1 MNVSSPTNGLAGSE
15 TIGWAGNIH
24 PLSLQNFDI
33 EVPVIAFEISVAS
46 LLRLSQKDLPIV
58 EPPTYP
64 GISIDLAIVVDE
76 SVTAEQLVQRLKS
89 AGGKLLCDIR
99 LVDVYRDALRV
110 GKGKKSMAFSLTYRA
125 DDRTL
130 TSEEV
135 EKTHAKLVEKVLRS
149 TGGEIRG

>member
-1 MNVSSPTNGLAGSE
+1 M
-15 TIGWAGNIH
+15 
-24 PLSLQNFDI
+24 
-33 EVPVIAFEISVAS
+33 
-46 LLRLSQKDLPIV
+46 
-58 EPPTYP
+58 
-64 GISIDLAIVVDE
+64 AIVVDE

-99 LVDVYRDALRV
+99 LFDVYRDPLRV
-110 GKGKKSMAFSLTYRA
+110 GEGKKSMAFSLTYRA

-135 EKTHAKLVEKVLRS
+135 EKTHTKLVEKVLRS

>member
-1 MNVSSPTNGLAGSE
+1 MTTIITGSE
-15 TIGWAGNIH
+15 TIGWVGNIH

-46 LLRLSQKDLPIV
+46 LLRLAQKDLPIV

-64 GISIDLAIVVDE
+64 GISIDLALVVDE
-76 SVTAEQLVQRLKS
+76 SVTAEQLIQRLKS

-99 LVDVYRDALRV
+99 LFDVYRDALRV
-110 GKGKKSMAFSLTYRA
+110 GEGKKSMAFSLTYRA

-135 EKTHAKLVEKVLRS
+135 EKTHTKLVEKVLRS